1 MDVGGTR
8 RLARLT
14 RDGERRHPS
23 ARVEAVE
30 SVHNPRPT
38 EDATRVAWTWE
49 VAWCMG
55 TSRALST
62 LSSWLLC
69 GSVTLTVV
77 DLILDTSV
85 IVCLRVAF
93 PFFQIHKSCR
103 RARAGAAESR
113 SPRELPCACICCIAC
128 RCVVCARRRRRPPL
142 AHAHAWK
149 RACRLSRVAS
159 VECVSLLR
167 TIINERYTART
178 ALLFKICIS
187 RGARARARPSPASW
201 GSSVQ
206 GAARGAS
213 AWRAVPLR

>member
-1 MDVGGTR
+1 MDVGVAR

-30 SVHNPRPT
+30 SVHSPRPT

-113 SPRELPCACICCIAC
+113 SPRELPCACIYAVLYRVSG
-128 RCVVCARRRRRPPL
+128 RCGVCARRRHPPL
-142 AHAHAWK
+142 SA
-149 RACRLSRVAS
+149 RLRVETRVGCR
-159 VECVSLLR
+159 ESLQ
-167 TIINERYTART
+167 
-178 ALLFKICIS
+178 
-187 RGARARARPSPASW
+187 
-201 GSSVQ
+201 SSVC
-206 GAARGAS
+206 RCHV
-213 AWRAVPLR
+213 R